1 MLVSYELYD
10 KEGEPLMFLEGKKYI
25 APIGSNVIF
34 YDYISEGEEFVSVEF
49 VGKVIS
55 HQYNISSDSLCVDC
69 ETVRDLYE
77 YDDSELKK
85 YHELK
90 FKKSC

>member
-1 MLVSYELYD
+1 MYVSYELYD
-10 KEGEPLMFLEGKKYI
+10 KEGEPVMDLKGNKYI

-34 YDYISEGEEFVSVEF
+34 FDDVEEGEEFVAVEF

-55 HQYNISSDSLCVDC
+55 HLYNVTSDTLYIDC
-69 ETVRDLYE
+69 ETVRDLDE
-77 YDDSELKK
+77 YDDSNLVK
-85 YHELK
+85 YNKLK

>member
-1 MLVSYELYD
+1 MYVSYELYD
-10 KEGEPLMFLEGKKYI
+10 KEGEPLMDFEGKEYI

-34 YDYISEGEEFVSVEF
+34 CDDAQEGEEFVGVEF

-55 HQYNISSDSLCVDC
+55 HLYNVTSDTLYIDC
-69 ETVRDLYE
+69 ETVQDLDE
-77 YDDSELKK
+77 YDDSSLVK

>member
-34 YDYISEGEEFVSVEF
+34 YDYVSEGEEFVSVEF
-49 VGKVIS
+49 FGKVIS

-69 ETVRDLYE
+69 ETDLNE
-77 YDDSELKK
+77 HDHLMLKK

-90 FKKSC
+90 FKQSC

>member
-10 KEGEPLMFLEGKKYI
+10 KEGEPLMDFEGKEYI

-34 YDYISEGEEFVSVEF
+34 CDDAQEGEEFVGVEF

-55 HQYNISSDSLCVDC
+55 HLYNVTSDTLCIDC
-69 ETVRDLYE
+69 ETDLNE
-77 YDDSELKK
+77 HDHSRLKK
-85 YHELK
+85 YYELK
-90 FKKSC
+90 FKQSC

>member
-10 KEGEPLMFLEGKKYI
+10 KEGEPLMFLEGKEYI
-25 APIGSNVIF
+25 SPIGSNVIF
-34 YDYISEGEEFVSVEF
+34 YDYVSEGEEFVAVEF
-49 VGKVIS
+49 FGKVIS
-55 HQYNISSDSLCVDC
+55 HLYNVTSDTLCIDC
-69 ETVRDLYE
+69 EINQHLTQH
-77 YDDSELKK
+77 DDTMLKK

>member
-1 MLVSYELYD
+1 MLVTYELYD
-10 KEGEPLMFLEGKKYI
+10 KEGEPLMNLEGKEYI
-25 APIGSNVIF
+25 APILSNVIF
-34 YDYISEGEEFVSVEF
+34 SDDARAGEEFVAVEF

-55 HQYNISSDSLCVDC
+55 HLYNIESDTLYIDC
-69 ETVRDLYE
+69 ETDLNE
-77 YDDSELKK
+77 HDHLRIEK

>member
-10 KEGEPLMFLEGKKYI
+10 KEGEPLMYLEGKEYI

-34 YDYISEGEEFVSVEF
+34 YDYVSEGEEFVSVEF

-69 ETVRDLYE
+69 ETDLNE
-77 YDDSELKK
+77 HDHSELKK

-90 FKKSC
+90 FKQSC

>member
-1 MLVSYELYD
+1 MYVSYELYD
-10 KEGEPLMFLEGKKYI
+10 KEGEPLMDLEGKEYI

-34 YDYISEGEEFVSVEF
+34 SDDAREGQEVVCIEF

-55 HQYNISSDSLCVDC
+55 HLYNVTSDTLYIDC
-69 ETVRDLYE
+69 EINQDLTE
-77 YDDSELKK
+77 HDDLRFVK

>member
-1 MLVSYELYD
+1 MYVSYELYD
-10 KEGEPLMFLEGKKYI
+10 KEGEPAMDLKGNKYI

-34 YDYISEGEEFVSVEF
+34 SDDVEEGEEFVAVEF
-49 VGKVIS
+49 VGKAIS
-55 HQYNISSDSLCVDC
+55 HQYNVTSDTLYIDC
-69 ETVRDLYE
+69 ETDLNE
-77 YDDSELKK
+77 HDHLRLKK